1 MRYKGRGNPLA
12 VLVSCLTLGFL
23 PTILLILGIIWII
36 NIIVSFV
43 ETIPVWLWIAIA
55 IAGFMMFIVKT
66 FKEGGKD
73 D

>member
-1 MRYKGRGNPLA
+1 MRYKGQGNPLA
-12 VLVSCLTLGFL
+12 VLISCLTLGFL
-23 PTILLILGIIWII
+23 PTILLILGIIWI
-36 NIIVSFV
+36 VQA
-43 ETIPVWLWIAIA
+43 IPVWLWIAIA